1 MNVLTSRR
9 RFLIG
14 LAAAGVVLPLSSS
27 GLVRMALA
35 GEKQQAKLK
44 VVFFVVPDGL
54 AVDSLTGGGF
64 GDGKGLWHP
73 TVTDSI
79 VDTAEFHLGAVS
91 QELAAYRD
99 QSLYIRGTMSGQGNA
114 GHNGWMNILR
124 DKGQSMSSI
133 DVLLGDHMPGKIGR
147 AHV

>member
-9 RFLIG
+9 RFLMG

-54 AVDSLTGGGF
+54 AGPF
-64 GDGKGLWHP
+64 
-73 TVTDSI
+73 
-79 VDTAEFHLGAVS
+79 A
-91 QELAAYRD
+91 
-99 QSLYIRGTMSGQGNA
+99 
-114 GHNGWMNILR
+114 
-124 DKGQSMSSI
+124 
-133 DVLLGDHMPGKIGR
+133 
-147 AHV
+147 